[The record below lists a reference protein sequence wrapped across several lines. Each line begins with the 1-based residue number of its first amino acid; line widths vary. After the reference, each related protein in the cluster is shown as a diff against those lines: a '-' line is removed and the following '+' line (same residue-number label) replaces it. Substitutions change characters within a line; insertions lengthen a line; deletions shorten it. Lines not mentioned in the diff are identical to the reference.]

1 MKILKFIFLFTV
13 FVLFS
18 CLVNIYAN
26 TIYPNEEEYT
36 VVVDKAPTP
45 VGGFETL
52 MKKVVYPESA
62 MRMKVEG
69 KVYLL
74 VYVNESGEVDEVK
87 VVKGIGGGC
96 DEAAANAVKKTKFT
110 PGINGG
116 VAVKTKVSIPIN
128 FKLN

>member
-1 MKILKFIFLFTV
+1 MKILKLFFLLTL
-13 FVLFS
+13 FVAIS
-18 CLVNIYAN
+18 CYMTIYAN
-26 TIYPNEEEYT
+26 TIVPNEDEYT

-45 VGGFETL
+45 VGGFESL
-52 MKKVVYPESA
+52 MKKVTYPEMAIKS
-62 MRMKVEG
+62 RTEG

-74 VYVNESGEVDEVK
+74 VYVNESGDVDEVK
-87 VVKGIGGGC
+87 VVKGIGSGC
-96 DEAAANAVKKTKFT
+96 DEAAVNAIKKTKFT

>member
-1 MKILKFIFLFTV
+1 MKILKFIFLLTV
-13 FVLFS
+13 VVMFS
-18 CLVNIYAN
+18 CLINIYAN
-26 TIYPNEEEYT
+26 NILPNDEQYT

-45 VGGFETL
+45 VGGFESL
-52 MKKVVYPESA
+52 MRKVTYPEVA
-62 MRMKVEG
+62 MKMRVEG

-74 VYVNESGEVDEVK
+74 VYVNESGDVDDVK

-110 PGINGG
+110 PGMNGG
-116 VAVKTKVSIPIN
+116 VAVKTKVSIPVI